1 MNNNIKIAKELIRM
15 AKQLI
20 EARPTGTHDEFNK
33 LSEDN
38 IQKYIKDVSDDFPW
52 DLFETKE
59 EVENFIKQKKEQHP
73 KLSEVISNDTLE
85 KLLNEGW
92 FCIVS
97 AGVNPDED
105 DECKVRATDKDGIF
119 DKNVYKQ
126 LKHEIVDKRYED
138 LCKFLDGLKVPY
150 YEIIGQ
156 YNGVAEKSYIVD
168 LTDIGKNN
176 KEEAKNIFR
185 EIRSFCNQIKQE
197 SIVEGVGNQQALV
210 YCKDGSYRKR
220 IDDKGD
226 FNDAMSQTYYELHNR
241 TNNRTWSGNFGDFND
256 KTQVHHS
263 DWLDTI

>member
-105 DECKVRATDKDGIF
+105 DECKVRATGKDGIF

-126 LKHEIVDKRYED
+126 LKHEIVDKRYEY
-138 LCKFLDGLKVPY
+138 LCKFLDSLKVPY

-176 KEEAKNIFR
+176 KEEAKNILGKFAPFAIKSSR
-185 EIRSFCNQIKQE
+185 NQLLKELEINKHW
-197 SIVEGVGNQQALV
+197 SIV
-210 YCKDGSYRKR
+210 
-220 IDDKGD
+220 
-226 FNDAMSQTYYELHNR
+226 
-241 TNNRTWSGNFGDFND
+241 
-256 KTQVHHS
+256 KTEV
-263 DWLDTI
+263 TENV